1 MTVVF
6 VHGVPEMASLWD
18 GLRAHLDNDSM
29 ALSLPGFGSA
39 RPESFAATKDEYADW
54 LAAEL
59 RRIPG
64 PIDLVGHDWGAL
76 LTYRIVTKYS
86 LPLRSWVADVASIM
100 HPDYL
105 WHELAQTW
113 QTIGAGEEF
122 MRQSTDIDARMG
134 RAILHLYRSATPN
147 PYRDWGPDL
156 KRTDA
161 PGLVINPLQDPYD
174 DCQRAA
180 EVARQLGATFYLM
193 PDAGHW
199 WMAERPAAAAE
210 ALQDFW
216 TSLFPAHGSQWPFNS

>member
-6 VHGVPEMASLWD
+6 VHGVPETAALWD
-18 GLRAHLDNDSM
+18 SLRNHLDGDSM
-29 ALSLPGFGSA
+29 ALSLPGFASA
-39 RPESFAATKDEYADW
+39 RPESFAATKDAYADW

-76 LTYRIVTKYS
+76 LTYRIVTKYDV
-86 LPLRSWVADVASIM
+86 PLRSWVADGAAIM
-100 HPDYL
+100 HPDYR

-113 QTIGAGEEF
+113 QTSGAGEEF
-122 MRQSTDIDARMG
+122 VRQATDIDTRMG
-134 RAILHLYRSATPN
+134 SSILDLYRSATPN

-156 KRTDA
+156 KRSTA
-161 PGLVINPLQDPYD
+161 PGLVITPLQDPYD
-174 DCQRAA
+174 DYQPAA
-180 EVARQLGATFYLM
+180 EVARQLAANHYLM

-199 WMAERPAAAAE
+199 WMVERPAAAAE

-216 TSLFPAHGSQWPFNS
+216 TSLFPGHGPQLSW